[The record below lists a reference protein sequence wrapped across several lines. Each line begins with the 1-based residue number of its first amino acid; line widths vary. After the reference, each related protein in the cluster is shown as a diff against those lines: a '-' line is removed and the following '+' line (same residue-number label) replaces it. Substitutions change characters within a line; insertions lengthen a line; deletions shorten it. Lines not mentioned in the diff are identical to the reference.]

1 MDEDRNNDS
10 DTLSIGMVKATKP
23 DHANKRSLIGYVGA
37 TKEHSYPEMLP
48 GSSQKIAKDKMGEKI
63 EEVFDK
69 ADVLLET
76 EDNLIIRDNLLDSLD
91 TLIDDL
97 WEMRHTREREFA
109 KYIVLVQAITKGH
122 NLEISNDEQ
131 IKALITILHT
141 MKRPKIFESDIR
153 YCRKTIADV
162 GIDIYKPLTT
172 VSKYKITIEEA

>member
-1 MDEDRNNDS
+1 MNGDRNNNS
-10 DTLSIGMVKATKP
+10 DTLSIGMEKATKP
-23 DHANKRSLIGYVGA
+23 DSTNEWSLIGYVGA
-37 TKEHSYPEMLP
+37 TKELNYPEILP
-48 GSSQKIAKDKMGEKI
+48 DSSQKIAKGKMGEKI

-76 EDNLIIRDNLLDSLD
+76 EDNLIMRDNLLDSLD
-91 TLIDDL
+91 ALMDDL
-97 WEMRHTREREFA
+97 WEMRHIREREFA
-109 KYIVLVQAITKGH
+109 KYIVLVQTVTKGH

-131 IKALITILHT
+131 IKALVTILHT

-172 VSKYKITIEEA
+172 VSKYKITIEEK